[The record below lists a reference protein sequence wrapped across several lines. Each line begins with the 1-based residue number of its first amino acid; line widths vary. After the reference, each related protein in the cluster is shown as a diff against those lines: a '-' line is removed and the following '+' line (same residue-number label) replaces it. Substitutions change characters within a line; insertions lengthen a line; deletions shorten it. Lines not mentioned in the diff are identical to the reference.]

1 MVKVEITG
9 YKEITKGDDTL
20 YYLSAIALQ
29 TVEGVEGLP
38 TYNAFISEEHL
49 AKHGITPSDII
60 GRCADYYTA
69 KRGDTFKSG
78 ITFKNYT
85 KGDK

>member
-1 MVKVEITG
+1 MVKIEITG
-9 YKEITKGDDTL
+9 YKKIDKGATPL
-20 YYLSAIALQ
+20 YYLSAMALQ
-29 TVEGVEGLP
+29 KVDGCEGLP
-38 TYNAFISEEHL
+38 TYNAFVSEEHL
-49 AKHGITPSDII
+49 TKHGITADNLI
-60 GRCADYYTA
+60 GSCADYYTT